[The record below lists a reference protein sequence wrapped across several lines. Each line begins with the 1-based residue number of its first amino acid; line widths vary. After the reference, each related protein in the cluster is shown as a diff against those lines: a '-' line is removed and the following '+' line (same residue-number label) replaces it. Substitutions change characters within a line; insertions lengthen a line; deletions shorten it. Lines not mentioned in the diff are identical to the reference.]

1 MPRLWIING
10 IRRTVASILAMIFDQ
25 FASGEKNRWTG
36 GKNRL
41 KVTFVIRIVRDGLE
55 IRVFKKFNFFYFY
68 LIFFNIF
75 QLF

>member
-25 FASGEKNRWTG
+25 FASGEKNTWTG

-41 KVTFVIRIVRDGLE
+41 KVTFVIELFEMVLKY
-55 IRVFKKFNFFYFY
+55 VFLKI
-68 LIFFNIF
+68 LIFLFKINIFFSVF

>member
-25 FASGEKNRWTG
+25 FASGEKNTWTG

-41 KVTFVIRIVRDGLE
+41 KVTLVIELFEMVWKC
-55 IRVFKKFNFFYFY
+55 VFLKI
-68 LIFFNIF
+68 LIFLLFKFNIF
-75 QLF
+75 

>member
-25 FASGEKNRWTG
+25 FASGEKNTWTG

-55 IRVFKKFNFFYFY
+55 IRVFKNFNFFF
-68 LIFFNIF
+68 IFI
-75 QLF
+75 